1 MTALSQRNESH
12 LPGQALPE
20 NVVHRLWSRMAE
32 VYGQKW
38 TSAFGVDATTGAGAT
53 WAKGLAGISAA
64 QIGAGIAAA
73 MSSADPWPPSLPQF
87 RALCLGIPDFAVV
100 QYELRTPASE
110 RTPFARLVWS
120 YVDGWKMRQA
130 STQESERM
138 LRDAYGIAREHV
150 MRGGEMP
157 EPPIA
162 AIVEERKQREP
173 ASPEIVEKHMRNL
186 TAMFGGCDEA

>member
-100 QYELRTPASE
+100 QYEL
-110 RTPFARLVWS
+110 
-120 YVDGWKMRQA
+120 
-130 STQESERM
+130 
-138 LRDAYGIAREHV
+138 
-150 MRGGEMP
+150 
-157 EPPIA
+157 
-162 AIVEERKQREP
+162 
-173 ASPEIVEKHMRNL
+173 
-186 TAMFGGCDEA
+186 